1 MLLPDAPAL
10 SRQHARDEAR
20 DGPSPLP
27 PASYRAAQEAHFL
40 SLLSASPATPPLGTY
55 DVVYVPSPPGADPRS
70 VIAEAEAA
78 LSGLCNAACAV
89 VVGGAG
95 RDREAI
101 SAFRSHP
108 FLPALSL
115 LAARS
120 SDHLVLLRGPPPA
133 ARRRGEERRA
143 ILTVSASALPHA
155 EERPWVDSVVGRLSA
170 WGRTCNATV
179 VVETAVHAG
188 CVGEYVEGGGRDRDV
203 ALRWCSMRAKL
214 GRLSQLLTEYD
225 RVAIV
230 DDTALIRGDAPDLFD
245 LVPPDMLGGTIEGPE
260 IRPAGERELFL
271 TAACEKYTPA
281 ADCSAA
287 AKDGVVVN
295 TGFLILSKE
304 VADDLFGPHRTGGAE
319 DGWGIDID
327 LDLYGDQGYINALLN
342 SPESVGRGVVDL
354 GYEFNYV
361 GSLETTNRDRIE
373 LRAADA

>member
-1 MLLPDAPAL
+1 MPG
-10 SRQHARDEAR
+10 RGGG
-20 DGPSPLP
+20 GP
-27 PASYRAAQEAHFL
+27 RFL
-40 SLLSASPATPPLGTY
+40 TPPNSA
-55 DVVYVPSPPGADPRS
+55 PSQ
-70 VIAEAEAA
+70 
-78 LSGLCNAACAV
+78 
-89 VVGGAG
+89 
-95 RDREAI
+95 
-101 SAFRSHP
+101 
-108 FLPALSL
+108 
-115 LAARS
+115 
-120 SDHLVLLRGPPPA
+120 
-133 ARRRGEERRA
+133 
-143 ILTVSASALPHA
+143 
-155 EERPWVDSVVGRLSA
+155 
-170 WGRTCNATV
+170 
-179 VVETAVHAG
+179 
-188 CVGEYVEGGGRDRDV
+188 
-203 ALRWCSMRAKL
+203 L

-373 LRAADA
+373 LRAADAYVVHATTGLMVKEVSQIEIEGAAANRPGYRHYQMLIGDEAFERRRDFLRDVDASWKADQRCVGGC